1 MSKGYCKLPWGD
13 LHYRTAACAGHVPTM
28 LLLHQSPLSSETFEP
43 MLPLLAG
50 WCRPYALDTPGYG
63 ASSPA
68 PPAWEVADYAAAVWA
83 CADAL
88 GAERVILFGRATGAV
103 FALEAALLR
112 PERTQCL
119 ILHGLPVYTAAER
132 AERLAGFAP
141 PIEPRADGSHLALIW
156 QRIQREYPWM
166 GPELA
171 TLLVRGYLA
180 AGADY
185 AAAYRAIWRHALTP
199 RQPPVATLLLSGTRD
214 RLHYMHER
222 AVALLPQ
229 AHAEV
234 LEDATD
240 FLAWQEPARLER
252 RLAYFCA
259 AHGSARGARGVNQT

>member
-1 MSKGYCKLPWGD
+1 MSKGYFKLPWGD
-13 LHYRTAACAGHVPTM
+13 LHYRTAACAGDRPV
-28 LLLHQSPLSSETFEP
+28 LFLLHQSPLSSETFEP
-43 MLPLLAG
+43 MLPLLAS

-112 PERTQCL
+112 PERTHRL

-141 PIEPRADGSHLALIW
+141 PIEPRADGSHLGQIW
-156 QRIQREYPWM
+156 QRIAREYPWM
-166 GPELA
+166 EPGLA

-180 AGADY
+180 AGADF
-185 AAAYRAIWRHALTP
+185 AAAYRAIWRHALAP
-199 RQPPVATLLLSGTRD
+199 RPLPVPTLLLSGTRD
-214 RLHYMHER
+214 RLYYMHER

-229 AHAEV
+229 AEAEV
-234 LEDATD
+234 FEGATD
-240 FLAWQEPARLER
+240 FIAWQEPARLER
-252 RLAYFCA
+252 RLAHFCA
-259 AHGSARGARGVNQT
+259 AHGSSRAARGVNHT